1 MGWTAEEQVGCAGG
15 EAAWHICL
23 LLLFLVD
30 SLFLQFAE
38 EYSQRL
44 VRDSEPFKCP
54 VIQSKNVLFSS
65 IFKSAGHCLC
75 SRGRGGEKTR
85 EQSSLTEVIAG
96 SREIS
101 PEFDLSH

>member
-15 EAAWHICL
+15 VAAWHICL

-54 VIQSKNVLFSS
+54 VIQSKNVLFS
-65 IFKSAGHCLC
+65 IC
-75 SRGRGGEKTR
+75 SRAPAIEKLFAERAERRR
-85 EQSSLTEVIAG
+85 EHTDV
-96 SREIS
+96 
-101 PEFDLSH
+101 